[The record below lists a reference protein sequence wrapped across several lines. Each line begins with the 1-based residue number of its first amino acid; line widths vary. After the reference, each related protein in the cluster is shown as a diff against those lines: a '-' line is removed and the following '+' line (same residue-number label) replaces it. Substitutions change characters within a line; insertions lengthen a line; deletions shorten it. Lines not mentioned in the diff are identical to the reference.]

1 MPKRYQK
8 GDTMSLF
15 HDKVS
20 PRAVIMS
27 NLRHIQGLERLLEIL
42 EVFRKSACTGL
53 LVKGRKVL
61 SGLLHH
67 LDHMIKG
74 HAVLSIGESGVEIR
88 VKGTGG
94 GESVSLDTWD
104 LYQAADRIAGHSQ
117 MVFQPH
123 LGGIFNL
130 RRTATEKL
138 ARGGGSH
145 RARHP
150 HLTLTADLGTRD
162 GGVPFDYIPDD
173 PGCSQSVKHT
183 NILEIMPLRQ
193 W

>member
-1 MPKRYQK
+1 
-8 GDTMSLF
+8 MSLF

-20 PRAVIMS
+20 PPAVIMS

-117 MVFQPH
+117 WCSNPISAAYSICEGLPPKSWH
-123 LGGIFNL
+123 AAAEAIAH
-130 RRTATEKL
+130 ATPT
-138 ARGGGSH
+138 S
-145 RARHP
+145 P
-150 HLTLTADLGTRD
+150 
-162 GGVPFDYIPDD
+162 
-173 PGCSQSVKHT
+173 
-183 NILEIMPLRQ
+183 
-193 W
+193 